1 MSYKKST
8 QYFLLLSIVLM
19 SILPIAN
26 TLIFLVFSKNNQT
39 LLDLDK
45 KQLFS
50 TDNIESYV
58 NYSAYKQF
66 NISLVNN
73 KVIIGKDGF
82 LFLGNDS
89 SRVLDKTKGV
99 FRPSKKEIEL
109 WSDKLKDL
117 QDWYENQGIKFVIVI
132 APNKHSIYPEKLPHW
147 MEYHGKTITDD
158 IVEQS
163 NAKGINLLDLRP
175 ILLSK
180 KEDEPLYF
188 KTDTHWNQ
196 RGAGFAFEA
205 IIAYLNRKHNINIII
220 PNYHFEQTHQGAGD
234 LANFLK
240 ISAILDKNYEKS
252 YSYRFDKQSKIC
264 KGDIDREE
272 GNLSQCQEVENQEM
286 HINDRPLYMI
296 NNTIQKHKLLLICDS
311 FGIAPSVLYN
321 NSFNTIYKWHF
332 NHLHGE
338 KLKRF
343 VNQTQPNIVIY
354 QIVERDFYN
363 NHIVTPISNISS
375 IAVSH
380 LALKEKIFTLSHHP
394 YTQNDQFSL
403 RFDKGVVELNT
414 TKHDPIITLNQT
426 QVNSSNVVLSYEIDS
441 PLDTTFQIFY
451 KETKTSHCN
460 QKDSYR
466 VAIKKGNNRFNLLIP
481 SRYINN
487 TLRVDL
493 VSSIGSYTIKKF
505 ETYGMNSYG
514 EQK

>member
-89 SRVLDKTKGV
+89 GRVLDKTKGV

-163 NAKGINLLDLRP
+163 N
-175 ILLSK
+175 
-180 KEDEPLYF
+180 
-188 KTDTHWNQ
+188 T
-196 RGAGFAFEA
+196 
-205 IIAYLNRKHNINIII
+205 
-220 PNYHFEQTHQGAGD
+220 
-234 LANFLK
+234 
-240 ISAILDKNYEKS
+240 
-252 YSYRFDKQSKIC
+252 
-264 KGDIDREE
+264 
-272 GNLSQCQEVENQEM
+272 
-286 HINDRPLYMI
+286 
-296 NNTIQKHKLLLICDS
+296 
-311 FGIAPSVLYN
+311 
-321 NSFNTIYKWHF
+321 
-332 NHLHGE
+332 
-338 KLKRF
+338 
-343 VNQTQPNIVIY
+343 
-354 QIVERDFYN
+354 
-363 NHIVTPISNISS
+363 
-375 IAVSH
+375 
-380 LALKEKIFTLSHHP
+380 
-394 YTQNDQFSL
+394 
-403 RFDKGVVELNT
+403 KGV
-414 TKHDPIITLNQT
+414 KFHH
-426 QVNSSNVVLSYEIDS
+426 VVPFHLK
-441 PLDTTFQIFY
+441 Q
-451 KETKTSHCN
+451 
-460 QKDSYR
+460 
-466 VAIKKGNNRFNLLIP
+466 
-481 SRYINN
+481 
-487 TLRVDL
+487 
-493 VSSIGSYTIKKF
+493 
-505 ETYGMNSYG
+505 
-514 EQK
+514 